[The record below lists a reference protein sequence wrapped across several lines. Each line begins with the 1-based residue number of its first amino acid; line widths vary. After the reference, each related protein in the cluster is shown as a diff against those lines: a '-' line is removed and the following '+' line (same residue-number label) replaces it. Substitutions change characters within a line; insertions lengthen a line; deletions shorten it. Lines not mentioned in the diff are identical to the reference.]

1 MDVAN
6 QVVNIN
12 INNILPNRFQPR
24 IRFSEE
30 ALTELT
36 NSIKEHGVIQP
47 ITVRP
52 VGNKFEIVAGERRYK
67 ASVLAGKQTIPAIIV
82 NLDDASCAEL
92 ALIENVQRQD
102 LTPIEEAI
110 SYKKILDMG
119 SLTQEAL
126 AVKLGKN
133 QSTIANKLRLL
144 NLDDEVQKALLEN
157 RISER
162 HARSLLK
169 LDNKLEQQ
177 EMLNRIINER
187 LTVRRTDEE
196 ISKFQN
202 EKNKEMVGENNNMNQ
217 NFNNFN
223 QGNNTTS
230 FGMTPNNNQ
239 NVSPMNGIPSVPP
252 MENQNNQFNPSM
264 ETNNV
269 NQLIEQA
276 NNISPDFNIP
286 TTPIQES
293 TPVETPSQPE
303 GFNGFNL
310 MEDNNGIPNFNS
322 VQPQLMPEEN
332 PKTVP
337 SQNNF
342 NEIGIPSFNNETS
355 NSELRPVQFFNIND
369 EGVSTNSNNQV
380 NNDIFNFKPDPS
392 QMVNQTPNLNETNN
406 ILPTQPQQ
414 EFVEN
419 LEDRAVN
426 MDFGS
431 QSVSPVNFDF
441 NGSTGSINQPNEQI
455 NQFTQPEPAVANQ
468 QFFGNPVDPMNQS
481 QVNIPNIPNIN
492 SNNNIPSFKPEE
504 PQVVTPQMNI
514 QTMNQGGIRQ
524 AIDELRNVTN
534 KLEGMG
540 FKIETEEF
548 DLENAY
554 QVIFRISKQ

>member
-12 INNILPNRFQPR
+12 INNIMPNRFQPR

-239 NVSPMNGIPSVPP
+239 NVSPMNGIPSVPS

-332 PKTVP
+332 PQTVP

-455 NQFTQPEPAVANQ
+455 NQFPQPEPAVANQ

>member
-12 INNILPNRFQPR
+12 INNIMPNRFQPR

-239 NVSPMNGIPSVPP
+239 NVSPMNGIPSVPS

-293 TPVETPSQPE
+293 TPVETPSQPG
-303 GFNGFNL
+303 GFNGINL

-332 PKTVP
+332 PQTVP
-337 SQNNF
+337 PQNNF

-355 NSELRPVQFFNIND
+355 NSELRPVQFFNMND

-392 QMVNQTPNLNETNN
+392 QMVNQTPNLNENN
-406 ILPTQPQQ
+406 NVLPTQPQQ

-455 NQFTQPEPAVANQ
+455 NQFPQPEPAVTNQ
-468 QFFGNPVDPMNQS
+468 PFFGNPVETMNQS

-504 PQVVTPQMNI
+504 PQAMTPQMNMPN
-514 QTMNQGGIRQ
+514 MNQGNIRQ